1 MGLLHGVDLCSAGL
15 QYAALHVVKLI
26 VAPARPPTRQRVF
39 VTQNAA
45 SDGIILPD
53 AAFACPLLLENPPEG
68 LLCENLNLLYNRSPS
83 KGVSH

>member
-26 VAPARPPTRQRVF
+26 VAPARPPARQRVF

-45 SDGIILPD
+45 SDRSTPPD
-53 AAFACPLLLENPPEG
+53 AAFRRA
-68 LLCENLNLLYNRSPS
+68 
-83 KGVSH
+83 